1 MQTISNNA
9 FEEGGQALMMEIFK
23 EADRRMIEKENVDK
37 LEANYIILIEH
48 EILQCSIIQTSFI
61 ALVCDVVFWC
71 GTEID
76 WLNQM
81 RKGNCNGNL
90 TDEKWEV
97 LTTKDMHAPGDI

>member
-1 MQTISNNA
+1 
-9 FEEGGQALMMEIFK
+9 MMEIFK

-76 WLNQM
+76 WLN
-81 RKGNCNGNL
+81 
-90 TDEKWEV
+90 
-97 LTTKDMHAPGDI
+97 